1 MYHISGIRVDFLRA
15 IHQKVFEFWPQIE
28 DKLCIIVI
36 GIEDTKWYL
45 LCDVSK
51 PFRSART
58 GVFQLDKIFDIS
70 FRSAIS
76 WPSKGHNIL
85 GDGTLDDIASS
96 LGDNQMLLFSLS
108 PYFKSAELL
117 K

>member
-1 MYHISGIRVDFLRA
+1 MTRNKA
-15 IHQKVFEFWPQIE
+15 P
-28 DKLCIIVI
+28 IVI
-36 GIEDTKWYL
+36 GIEYTKWYL

-70 FRSAIS
+70 FRSTIS

-96 LGDNQMLLFSLS
+96 LGDNSGVIFLKIDKYPSSLFGSLTG
-108 PYFKSAELL
+108 PNVKKLVSAES
-117 K
+117 